1 MRDQTGENCDVCLCV
16 FFVVF
21 LEIDHKVKSS
31 EPYLLAYMNNFFSTL
46 LVVPVRLYDIMT
58 AALVGNDNCE

>member
-1 MRDQTGENCDVCLCV
+1 MFVC
-16 FFVVF
+16 FVVF

-31 EPYLLAYMNNFFSTL
+31 EPYLLAYMNSFFSTL